1 MPNISQTPASLVSG
15 ELSAWQALTADGVR
29 VVRLPLREVG
39 SLDTLALSLSQHC
52 HVFFVVV
59 LPLLGPA
66 QYEAVWAT
74 LSGGQPPFS
83 HPV

>member
-1 MPNISQTPASLVSG
+1 MLSG
-15 ELSAWQALTADGVR
+15 ELSAWQALTVDGVR

-52 HVFFVVV
+52 RVFFVVV

-66 QYEAVWAT
+66 QYESVWAT

-83 HPV
+83 HAV